1 MFFRKRDSKEV
12 EKGREGAV
20 WRTVLTAAG
29 IAAGAVAAVYLA
41 GAFFFAGHYY
51 WGTQID
57 GKDYSFQSRERVRE
71 EILNPSVNYRLSILG
86 REGMEDV
93 LRPEE
98 LGMTYAFDD
107 TLDRV
112 NAGMTGLGWPVMLWK
127 EHSYELP
134 KTILY
139 DQEALRKR
147 LEGSPFWDD
156 SAARKPVDARIGE
169 YVEGEGYFIIEEDPG
184 TVLDHSKVLD
194 AVKKALDELAEELDL
209 TEGNFY
215 SQAGVRADDT
225 ELREALETAN
235 RYVSAR
241 ILYTWNDATEVV
253 DGGLIHE
260 WVRIEGSRVSLDQE
274 AVRDFI
280 NQMAREH
287 DTFGKNRRFITTDGE
302 ELVLKGGSYGWW
314 SDRAAEA
321 EALAEAIRKGEQGER
336 EPVFLSRG
344 YARGSAGE
352 DIGSSYVEIDLGEQ
366 HLYLYV
372 DGEMIL
378 ESDLVS
384 GNLSRGY
391 GTPAGVFGLTYKERN
406 ATLTGETYASHV
418 DYWMPFNGN
427 IGMHDASWRGGFGG
441 DIYMNSGSHGCINL
455 PPQAAAQIYEQVER
469 GFPVICYY

>member
-1 MFFRKRDSKEV
+1 MR
-12 EKGREGAV
+12 
-20 WRTVLTAAG
+20 RTALAAAG
-29 IAAGAVAAVYLA
+29 IAAGTAAVVYLA

-51 WGTQID
+51 WGTRID
-57 GKDYSFQSRERVRE
+57 GRDYSFQARERVRE

-86 REGMEDV
+86 REGMTDV
-93 LRPEE
+93 LTPEE

-107 TLDRV
+107 TLERV
-112 NAGMTGLGWPVMLWK
+112 NAGMTGLGWPAMLWQDN
-127 EHSYELP
+127 SYELP

-139 DQEALRKR
+139 DQEALERR
-147 LEGSPFWDD
+147 LERSPFWDEKKV
-156 SAARKPVDARIGE
+156 REPVDARIGE
-169 YVEGEGYFIIEEDPG
+169 YVEGEGYSIIKEDPG
-184 TVLDHSKVLD
+184 TVLNHDLVLA
-194 AVKKALDELAEELDL
+194 AVEEALENLTEELDL
-209 TEGNFY
+209 TEGDFY
-215 SQAGVRADDT
+215 SQAEVRADDP
-225 ELREALETAN
+225 ELEKALETAN

-241 ILYTWNDATEVV
+241 ITYTWNDVTQVV
-253 DGGLIHE
+253 DGSLIHK
-260 WVRIEGSRVSLDQE
+260 WIRIEGSQVELDEE

-280 NQMAREH
+280 NGMAREH

-314 SDRAAEA
+314 SDRAAET
-321 EALAEAIRKGEQGER
+321 EALAESVRKGEQEER
-336 EPVFLSRG
+336 EPAFFSRG
-344 YARGSAGE
+344 YARGTAGE

-366 HLYLYV
+366 HLYLYI
-372 DGEMIL
+372 DGEILL

-391 GTPAGVFGLTYKERN
+391 GTPAGVFGLTYKERD

-427 IGMHDASWRGGFGG
+427 IGMHDASWRGEFGG

-455 PPQAAAQIYEQVER
+455 PPQVAAQIYEHVER